1 VREDLENLRPLID
14 GLAIEDTPSADYP
27 FRAAVTREAWQA
39 AVASMIE
46 RLDWD
51 NFKAMV
57 AERQGVERAHIYE
70 TVWAD
75 LLALQDDTEVG
86 Q

>member
-1 VREDLENLRPLID
+1 VRI
-14 GLAIEDTPSADYP
+14 ADTPDADYGY
-27 FRAAVTREAWQA
+27 RAIVTREDWQA
-39 AVASMIE
+39 AVAVLTAGI
-46 RLDWD
+46 DYD

-75 LLALQDDTEVG
+75 LLALQDNQEVG
-86 Q
+86 NE